1 MSFEQATTFLTA
13 IEKSVQN
20 KSRGNILLLTLNV
33 VKASCLLIELLEYVR
48 KSFGYLER
56 RINEIRQEISNIAK
70 EYMLRVENEEEM
82 QYLLLEVDIDN
93 RDSLMIIYD
102 Y

>member
-1 MSFEQATTFLTA
+1 
-13 IEKSVQN
+13 
-20 KSRGNILLLTLNV
+20 

-48 KSFGYLER
+48 KSFGFLDR

-82 QYLLLEVDIDN
+82 QYLLLE
-93 RDSLMIIYD
+93 
-102 Y
+102 